1 MHAEDRRPT
10 TTARALLV
18 GAVPEDERPRA
29 RRSRWRAAALLLA
42 VVVVGSSTAC
52 ASDAG
57 GGAAA
62 APPSPSTSSPSAS
75 AEPSQTPSESPSPSP
90 TGGGPVPTPG
100 PSVIPKVIRPGQPS
114 KPTVSA
120 PPAAFKSPVTYPDG
134 VKVKVAK
141 VVPGV
146 ETGHGAG
153 VFAGRQ
159 FAVFTVTIHNGT
171 SRPMD
176 LQQVVLTSTYGPRNL
191 VAERVYAADAGA
203 VDFGGSLAPGADA
216 TARYAF
222 AVPTN
227 QLGDVRL
234 IADFDGVHTSAEF
247 TGDARQVS

>member
-1 MHAEDRRPT
+1 MHDQDHEPAT
-10 TTARALLV
+10 TVRADAV
-18 GAVPEDERPRA
+18 SAVPRGERPR
-29 RRSRWRAAALLLA
+29 RSRCRAAMLLLA
-42 VVVVGSSTAC
+42 VVVVGSSSAC
-52 ASDAG
+52 ASGAD

-62 APPSPSTSSPSAS
+62 ASPVPSRSTSSSAASPSAL
-75 AEPSQTPSESPSPSP
+75 PSESPSPSP

-100 PSVIPKVIRPGQPS
+100 PAVVPKVIRPGQPS
-114 KPTVSA
+114 KPTISA
-120 PPAAFKSPVTYPDG
+120 PPAAFKAAVTYPDG
-134 VKVKVAK
+134 IKVKVAK

-171 SRPMD
+171 ARPMD

-191 VAERVYAADAGA
+191 VAERVYAQDAGA
-203 VDFGGSLAPGADA
+203 ADFGGSLAPGADA

-222 AVPTN
+222 AVPTS